1 MEGQGKKKK
10 NRVWIWVIVVAAVI
24 LAVVVWYFSF
34 SRSMP
39 NPATVFS
46 GNATDTYQGYKV
58 SDIYSADVP
67 SNAKPTEA
75 ASVVAATPNP
85 SLPIKNRTYNMS
97 ASASG
102 FNPSS
107 ITVNA
112 FDTITLEFTAV
123 DGAYDFSIPYL
134 GAYFYPIQK
143 GQTKELILTAAGT
156 GTFTFECKDYCPSS
170 GPIKGTL
177 TVIPQK
183 F

>member
-1 MEGQGKKKK
+1 MEEQGKKKQLW
-10 NRVWIWVIVVAAVI
+10 VWVVVLVVVV

-34 SRSMP
+34 GRFAP
-39 NPATVFS
+39 NPSSVSSS
-46 GNATDTYQGYKV
+46 GTATDTYQGYKIA
-58 SDIYSADVP
+58 DIYSASVP
-67 SNAKPTEA
+67 ASAAPTPA
-75 ASVVAATPNP
+75 QSVVAATPNP

-123 DGAYDFSIPYL
+123 DGTYDFSIPYL
-134 GAYFYPIQK
+134 GAYFYPVQK
-143 GQTKELILTAAGT
+143 GQTKELILTASGA
-156 GTFTFECKDYCPSS
+156 GTFTFQCRDYCPP
-170 GPIKGTL
+170 GGAIKGTL